1 VAPAALNRVVV
12 GVSGASGTPYALD
25 LLRALKEAGAEV
37 HLVVSEGALR
47 VLKAELEAGPEA
59 LLALADFHYDER
71 DLAAPIASGSF
82 PTRGMAVVPASQA
95 TLAKVAY
102 GLADNLIAR
111 AAFVHLKEGRPL
123 VLVPRETPLPL
134 PALRAMTAAAE
145 AGAVILPASPG
156 FYHRPKTVDDLVRF
170 VTQRILDRLGIP
182 LAWAPRWGEP

>member
-1 VAPAALNRVVV
+1 MASSALGPVVV

-59 LLALADFHYDER
+59 LFALADFRYDER

-82 PTRGMAVVPASQA
+82 VTRGMAVVPASQA

-156 FYHRPKTVDDLVRF
+156 FYHRPKTIEDLVRF

-182 LAWAPRWGEP
+182 LAWAPRWGGP

>member
-1 VAPAALNRVVV
+1 MAPAALNRVVV

-25 LLRALKEAGAEV
+25 LLRALKQAGAEV
-37 HLVVSEGALR
+37 HLVVSEGAHR
-47 VLKAELEAGPEA
+47 VLEAELEAGPEA
-59 LLALADFHYDER
+59 LFALADVRYDAR

-82 PTRGMAVVPASQA
+82 PTRGMVVVPTSQT

-102 GLADNLIAR
+102 GIADNLIAR
-111 AAFVHLKEGRPL
+111 AAFVHLKERRPL

-156 FYHRPKTVDDLVRF
+156 FYHRPKTIEDLLRF
-170 VTQRILDRLGIP
+170 VTQRILDQLG
-182 LAWAPRWGEP
+182 LELDWAPRWGAP

>member
-1 VAPAALNRVVV
+1 VV

-25 LLRALKEAGAEV
+25 LLRALKEAHVEV

-59 LLALADFHYDER
+59 LFALADRRYDER

-82 PTRGMAVVPASQA
+82 VTRGMVVVPASQA

-156 FYHRPKTVDDLVRF
+156 FYHRPKTVEDLVRF
-170 VTQRILDRLGIP
+170 ITQRILDRLGIP
-182 LAWAPRWGEP
+182 LAWAPRWEGP

>member
-1 VAPAALNRVVV
+1 MAAPALAPVVV

-25 LLRALKEAGAEV
+25 LLRALKQAGVEV
-37 HLVVSEGALR
+37 HLVVSEGAAR
-47 VLKAELEAGPEA
+47 VLEAELEAGPEA
-59 LLALADFHYDER
+59 LFALADVRYDER

-82 PTRGMAVVPASQA
+82 PTRGMVVVPASQA
-95 TLAKVAY
+95 TLARVAY

-156 FYHRPKTVDDLVRF
+156 FYHRPAKVEDLLRF
-170 VTQRILDRLGIP
+170 VTQRILDRLGIA
-182 LAWAPRWGEP
+182 LDWAPRWGGP